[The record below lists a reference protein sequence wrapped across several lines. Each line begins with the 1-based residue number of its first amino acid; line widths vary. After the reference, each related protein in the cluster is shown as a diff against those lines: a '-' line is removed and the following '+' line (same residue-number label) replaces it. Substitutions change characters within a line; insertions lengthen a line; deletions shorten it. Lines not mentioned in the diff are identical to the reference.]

1 MTARFRT
8 SGMTR
13 KDLLA
18 GALESNGASRAER

>member
-13 KDLLA
+13 KDMLA
-18 GALESNGASRAER
+18 KALESNGAVRSEG